1 MSKFLEAR
9 LHKRRRVLVVDD
21 EAVSRQMLEKILSEK
36 YEVDL
41 AENGRQAL
49 NVILENKDTLSLI
62 LLDLIMP
69 EMDGYELLEIIQHDD
84 NLRHIPVIVLT
95 AEKSAEVKSLNMG
108 AADFIH
114 KPFDAP
120 EVILA
125 RIART
130 IQLYVDRSIISHTQ
144 NDSLTDLFNR
154 EYFME
159 YVSVYDRYYPDED
172 MDAIVLDI
180 NRFHVLN
187 EMHGRAFGDDVLHK
201 MGFMIKAYVS
211 QNRGIACRSN
221 ADCFFIY
228 MPHMDDHDA
237 IYHVIGDGVKELLED
252 AKARLRMGIYEK
264 VDRSFDVHKRF
275 DCALLACNSIRGK
288 FSVNLAYYDLTMQ
301 KKEAY
306 DERLI
311 SEMEKG
317 LSEGQFKVYYQP
329 KYDITGDVP
338 VLASA
343 EALVR
348 WAHPDFGMI
357 APAQFISLFEEGGLI
372 HKLDRYVWDKAA
384 AQVKYWKKTYGVTLP
399 VSVNVSRID
408 MLEPDFV
415 VAISDTVR
423 NHGLSPTD
431 LRLEITESAY
441 TEDAEDIIQTVN
453 RLRSI
458 GFKVEMDDFGT
469 GYSSL
474 NMLSYM
480 PIDALK
486 LDRGFIANIHK
497 SEKDMRM
504 VTLVMDIAEYLNLT
518 VVAEGVELKE
528 QYDLLKGAGCH
539 RVQGFYFAKPMPAE
553 EFTLLVRNIAEEKM
567 NKDL

>member
-9 LHKRRRVLVVDD
+9 LHKRHKVLVVDD
-21 EAVSRQMLEKILSEK
+21 EAINRMMLEKILGTK
-36 YEVDL
+36 FEVVL

-49 NVILENKDTLSLI
+49 NIILENKETLSI
-62 LLDLIMP
+62 VLLDLLMP
-69 EMDGYELLEIIQHDD
+69 EMDGYELLEIIQNDD
-84 NLRHIPVIVLT
+84 NMRHIPVIVLT
-95 AEKSAEVKSLNMG
+95 SEKSAEVRSLNMG
-108 AADFIH
+108 AADFIP
-114 KPFDAP
+114 KPYDVP
-120 EVILA
+120 EVIIA

-130 IQLYVDRSIISHTQ
+130 IQLYVNTNIISHTQ
-144 NDSLTDLFNR
+144 NDHLTDLFNR

-159 YVSVYDRYYPDED
+159 YAEVYDRYYPDED

-180 NRFHVLN
+180 NRFHVIN
-187 EMHGRAFGDDVLHK
+187 ELHGRAFGDDILMK
-201 MGFMIKAYVS
+201 MGSMIKAYVS

-228 MPHMDDHDA
+228 MPHIDDHEA
-237 IYHVIGDGVKELLED
+237 IYHEIGDGIMELMED
-252 AKARLRMGIYEK
+252 AKARLRMGVYEK

-275 DCALLACNSIRGK
+275 DNALLACNSIRGK
-288 FSVNLAYYDLTMQ
+288 FSVMLAYYDLNMQ

-311 SEMEKG
+311 SEMQKG

-329 KYDITGDVP
+329 KYDITGDKP
-338 VLASA
+338 VLSSA

-348 WAHPDFGMI
+348 WAHPDFGVLK
-357 APAQFISLFEEGGLI
+357 PDQFISLFEEGGLI
-372 HKLDRYVWDKAA
+372 HRLDRYMWDRVA
-384 AQVKYWKKTYGVTLP
+384 AQIKYWKKTYRVTLP

-408 MLEPDFV
+408 MLEPDFII
-415 VAISDTVR
+415 AISDIVR
-423 NHGLSPTD
+423 EHGLSPAD

-441 TEDAEDIIQTVN
+441 TEDSDDIIETVN
-453 RLRSI
+453 RLRSL
-458 GFKVEMDDFGT
+458 GFVVEMDDFGT

-486 LDRGFIANIHK
+486 LDRAFIANIHK

-504 VTLVMDIAEYLNLT
+504 VTLVMDIAEYLKLT

-528 QYDLLKGAGCH
+528 QYDLLKNAGCH
-539 RVQGFYFAKPMPAE
+539 MVQGFYFSKPVPVE
-553 EFTLLVRNIAEEKM
+553 EFTLMIRDKAEDKM
-567 NKDL
+567 NQDL